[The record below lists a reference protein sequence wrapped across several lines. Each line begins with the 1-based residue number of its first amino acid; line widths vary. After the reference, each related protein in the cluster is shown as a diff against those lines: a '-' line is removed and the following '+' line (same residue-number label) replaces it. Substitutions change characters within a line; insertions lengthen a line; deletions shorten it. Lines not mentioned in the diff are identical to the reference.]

1 MDSNNTSMS
10 VFNVKS
16 MLKRMKGILLITLIS
31 IIFITKVEMNLYEE
45 SKRSI
50 AEFNRQVSNKVSID
64 IYNGMEKLDYINKYI
79 NEDMKKYKD
88 KYNEDIFLKNINRI
102 SSGSLFKY
110 IGIVGMDGYI
120 NIGDNDKKV
129 YVGDREYFK
138 KSISGGNHVSKL
150 IENRLEYE
158 LGTVYS
164 RPLIINGKI
173 KGAIVGIEPKEILD
187 KNLVN
192 NTFSDK
198 VKVYIVTSNG
208 NIVLGSKEN
217 LGMYRDIIL
226 KLINEKGNNGIDS
239 FDEHGEKNVIA
250 YNKVK
255 NSNNWYAISIVPI
268 AKVFTGTHSTIKL
281 SLFTIILSLFLYVII
296 GTYEDIKNKKE
307 LEEAS
312 YVDSLTNLR
321 NLLKFKLDAKKII
334 LNRAKDYVCVIVAF
348 DIKNFKAINE
358 LFGYDK
364 GDKVLK
370 MIADNIRSIEFENIS
385 ARIGED
391 IFTLLFK
398 IEDDEDFE
406 KKIEYINKHV
416 TKQRYINKKL
426 ELNTHI
432 GVFKMKK
439 ECIEIDKALDNA
451 NKSRIESKKVG
462 DKLYYLYNDELE
474 YKIQQK
480 LIVERDLK
488 RSLKN
493 EEFEILYQPK
503 VDINSEKIVSAE
515 ALIRWKHKDVGYISP
530 NIFIPI
536 AEKNGDINLIG
547 RWVIKEVCKE
557 IKKCEV
563 NKDNIV
569 PIAINL
575 SRVELYQN
583 NLIDYIR
590 NTMKRYDISPEYLEF
605 EITETAALNDIDYI
619 NNRIRDIK
627 SLGIKVSMDDFGTGS
642 SNLSNLKRLDID
654 VLKIDR
660 TLSIDIEEDE
670 KTKSLL
676 KAIINLAKEYNIDV
690 VCEGIESREQVDI
703 LREFRCDMVQGYVY
717 YRPLD
722 ICKLKK
728 ILKGNK

>member
-1 MDSNNTSMS
+1 M
-10 VFNVKS
+10 F
-16 MLKRMKGILLITLIS
+16 
-31 IIFITKVEMNLYEE
+31 
-45 SKRSI
+45 
-50 AEFNRQVSNKVSID
+50 
-64 IYNGMEKLDYINKYI
+64 
-79 NEDMKKYKD
+79 
-88 KYNEDIFLKNINRI
+88 
-102 SSGSLFKY
+102 
-110 IGIVGMDGYI
+110 
-120 NIGDNDKKV
+120 
-129 YVGDREYFK
+129 
-138 KSISGGNHVSKL
+138 
-150 IENRLEYE
+150 
-158 LGTVYS
+158 
-164 RPLIINGKI
+164 
-173 KGAIVGIEPKEILD
+173 
-187 KNLVN
+187 
-192 NTFSDK
+192 
-198 VKVYIVTSNG
+198 
-208 NIVLGSKEN
+208 
-217 LGMYRDIIL
+217 
-226 KLINEKGNNGIDS
+226 
-239 FDEHGEKNVIA
+239 
-250 YNKVK
+250 
-255 NSNNWYAISIVPI
+255 
-268 AKVFTGTHSTIKL
+268 
-281 SLFTIILSLFLYVII
+281 
-296 GTYEDIKNKKE
+296 
-307 LEEAS
+307 
-312 YVDSLTNLR
+312 
-321 NLLKFKLDAKKII
+321 
-334 LNRAKDYVCVIVAF
+334 
-348 DIKNFKAINE
+348 
-358 LFGYDK
+358 
-364 GDKVLK
+364 
-370 MIADNIRSIEFENIS
+370 
-385 ARIGED
+385 
-391 IFTLLFK
+391 
-398 IEDDEDFE
+398 
-406 KKIEYINKHV
+406 
-416 TKQRYINKKL
+416 
-426 ELNTHI
+426 
-432 GVFKMKK
+432 
-439 ECIEIDKALDNA
+439 
-451 NKSRIESKKVG
+451 
-462 DKLYYLYNDELE
+462 
-474 YKIQQK
+474 
-480 LIVERDLK
+480 
-488 RSLKN
+488 KN